1 MGQKNSKNPE
11 QRRLKRS
18 DTAVNGLKKKKTDL
32 FFDAVDLEEESEV
45 LKIGEQKTQ
54 QCPHCKKNIPTS
66 NIEEIR
72 SWIEHK
78 KNCKKNKNN
87 NNQNNNQ
94 SLGNNIINPPNNIN
108 ININLPSNHNNIII
122 NDNIPQ
128 PPSNIPPPPPPPP
141 PPPIIY
147 NNNNYIRP
155 IHQQNNNYIRPVNPP
170 HNNYIRRF
178 NPPHNNCVRPANSSN
193 NCNNNY
199 QFNHRNEK
207 KCPICKIFFRYDSQ
221 YYKNQYFQHL
231 KNCRLS
237 SRNNNLNNITIST
250 NTSNRPIRVNAGN
263 QGLNN
268 ILDAFGLET
277 KKVLPRGKKDGTFEE
292 KVDYLRFDISKK
304 KIDFINGAEK
314 LNINREK
321 VLENSMDQFSK
332 INPFK
337 ELKIIFIGEESHD
350 AGGLIREWLTI
361 LFKTIL
367 DKETGLFK
375 RSDTDEIGYIIKPNL
390 YPSKDSLNKYF
401 FIGKVL
407 AKALLENLTVN
418 CCFNK
423 LIYQLILGEKI
434 ELNDLVFIDR
444 PLYNSMKHLV
454 SMKNECAD
462 NIALCEIYFT
472 YEYEGT
478 NGIHNQE
485 DLIENGSDI
494 LVTKDNLDL
503 YIQKRIEFYTKSQM
517 GGIKQIIT
525 GINTIFPVDY
535 LKIFTSDQL
544 GLLINGTPFI
554 DTEDWRIN
562 TIYKNYNDYDDVIVN
577 FWEIISNLSQEELS
591 NFLLFCT
598 GSSRVPIG
606 GFKSLESNRGQ
617 ISKFE
622 IVKTEYYNG
631 KKNFLR
637 AHTCFNRLDLPNF
650 PDKNTLNEA
659 IKFALENEILG
670 FGIE

>member
-1 MGQKNSKNPE
+1 MGQKGSKHN
-11 QRRLKRS
+11 KKHKK
-18 DTAVNGLKKKKTDL
+18 DDKKKLNKSDNIDNNIIEDDNFDDEIFNSNLDNKT
-32 FFDAVDLEEESEV
+32 SE
-45 LKIGEQKTQ
+45 T
-54 QCPHCKKNIPTS
+54 CP
-66 NIEEIR
+66 
-72 SWIEHK
+72 
-78 KNCKKNKNN
+78 NCKKVFPTIT
-87 NNQNNNQ
+87 
-94 SLGNNIINPPNNIN
+94 IIQKSTWNAHKKYCKPIQTNSINNNIN
-108 ININLPSNHNNIII
+108 TS
-122 NDNIPQ
+122 
-128 PPSNIPPPPPPPP
+128 PPLT
-141 PPPIIY
+141 
-147 NNNNYIRP
+147 
-155 IHQQNNNYIRPVNPP
+155 QKQ
-170 HNNYIRRF
+170 
-178 NPPHNNCVRPANSSN
+178 
-193 NCNNNY
+193 
-199 QFNHRNEK
+199 
-207 KCPICKIFFRYDSQ
+207 CPNCKIMFKYSSQ
-221 YYKNQYFQHL
+221 YYINLYNQHIGR
-231 KNCRLS
+231 CRPYS
-237 SRNNNLNNITIST
+237 SRINFQSYYSNSNIASGQ
-250 NTSNRPIRVNAGN
+250 RPIRVNAYN

-268 ILDAFGLET
+268 VLDAFGLEK

-321 VLENSMDQFSK
+321 VLENSLEQFEK

-337 ELKIIFIGEESHD
+337 ELKINFLGEESQD

-361 LFKTIL
+361 LFNTIL
-367 DKETGLFK
+367 DKNTGLFE
-375 RSDTDEIGYIIKPNL
+375 RSDTDEIGYIVKKNINSSAEK
-390 YPSKDSLNKYF
+390 LNKYF

-423 LIYQLILGEKI
+423 MIYQLILGEKI
-434 ELNDLVFIDR
+434 QLNDLVFIDK

-454 SMKNECAD
+454 SMKDECGE
-462 NIALCEIYFT
+462 NIALCELYFS
-472 YEYEGT
+472 YQYEGEDG
-478 NGIHNQE
+478 GIYEE
-485 DLIENGSDI
+485 DLIENGNDI

-503 YIQKRIEFYTKSQM
+503 YIEKRIEFFTKSQLI
-517 GGIKQIIT
+517 GVNEIIK

-554 DTEDWRIN
+554 DIDDWRMN
-562 TIYKNYNDYDDVIVN
+562 TNYKNYNDYDNVIVD
-577 FWEIISNLSQEELS
+577 FWDIISNLSQEELS

-622 IVKTEYYNG
+622 IVKTEYIAG

-659 IKFALENEILG
+659 IRFALENEVLG